1 MIKSLKT
8 WIDNSW
14 WSWGNAI
21 HFRLDRYEDNIDRCA
36 FFYEISSGWYEMYDP
51 DYLDDRDPWN
61 LSGRDPYYTYMMS
74 NPEKIYLPK
83 KDYDAMMKAIN
94 EPPKYIEGLAN
105 LMKRTLK

>member
-1 MIKSLKT
+1 MINALKS
-8 WIDNSW
+8 WFEDAW

-36 FFYEISSGWYEMYDP
+36 FFYELSSGWYEMYDP

-61 LSGRDPYYTYMMS
+61 LSGRDSYYTYVM
-74 NPEKIYLPK
+74 KVPK
-83 KDYDAMMKAIN
+83 EDYDAMIKAIN

-105 LMKRTLK
+105 LMKRKLP

>member
-1 MIKSLKT
+1 MINALKS
-8 WIDNSW
+8 WFEDAW

-36 FFYEISSGWYEMYDP
+36 FFYELSSGWYEMYDP

-61 LSGRDPYYTYMMS
+61 LSGRDSYY
-74 NPEKIYLPK
+74 IYVMKVPK
-83 KDYDAMMKAIN
+83 EDYDAIMKALDK
-94 EPPKYIEGLAN
+94 PSKYIEGLAN